1 VTFTL
6 NRAQSDLNG
15 NGLQDYRLLARDWRS
30 VYTSPDNTRN
40 IATQAMLSGHKK
52 LSDRLTLSANAFW
65 RSIVTRSVNGDM
77 NEDALGE
84 SFYQPNATER
94 AALAAAGYTGYPTS
108 GETQANTTFPKW
120 RCIANVLLNDEP
132 NEKCN
137 GLFTRSS
144 TRQQEWGGAV
154 ELAWAGQLA
163 GVEQRLTIGASYAQA
178 RARFIQN
185 SQFGYLLPDHSVAVV
200 DGPGAYADGS
210 QSSENAFD
218 ARVDLHSRISS
229 LGLYAADV
237 LALSDRV
244 RVTLAGRYDR
254 TRLRNRD
261 QITPGG
267 GTGSLDADPVF
278 QRFNPSAMVDWA
290 VGSGLTLTAQAGR
303 VRARHRRSN
312 WDVRTRRRHA
322 ACPMRW
328 RAIRRCGKW
337 WPAASRWAQR
347 WSARHGTCA

>member
-1 VTFTL
+1 MG
-6 NRAQSDLNG
+6 R
-15 NGLQDYRLLARDWRS
+15 
-30 VYTSPDNTRN
+30 
-40 IATQAMLSGHKK
+40 
-52 LSDRLTLSANAFW
+52 
-65 RSIVTRSVNGDM
+65 
-77 NEDALGE
+77 
-84 SFYQPNATER
+84 
-94 AALAAAGYTGYPTS
+94 
-108 GETQANTTFPKW
+108 
-120 RCIANVLLNDEP
+120 
-132 NEKCN
+132 
-137 GLFTRSS
+137 
-144 TRQQEWGGAV
+144 AV

-254 TRLRNRD
+254 TQLRNRD

-312 WDVRTRRRHA
+312 WDVRTGGAMPPAQCDGGRSA
-322 ACPMRW
+322 A
-328 RAIRRCGKW
+328 
-337 WPAASRWAQR
+337 AASGGPQLLAGRNAGAQGMEP
-347 WSARHGTCA
+347 ARDGVPQRQS

>member
-1 VTFTL
+1 
-6 NRAQSDLNG
+6 
-15 NGLQDYRLLARDWRS
+15 
-30 VYTSPDNTRN
+30 
-40 IATQAMLSGHKK
+40 M
-52 LSDRLTLSANAFW
+52 
-65 RSIVTRSVNGDM
+65 
-77 NEDALGE
+77 
-84 SFYQPNATER
+84 
-94 AALAAAGYTGYPTS
+94 
-108 GETQANTTFPKW
+108 
-120 RCIANVLLNDEP
+120 
-132 NEKCN
+132 
-137 GLFTRSS
+137 
-144 TRQQEWGGAV
+144 GGAV

-290 VGSGLTLTAQAGR
+290 VGSGLTPDGAGGEF
-303 VRARHRRSN
+303 A
-312 WDVRTRRRHA
+312 
-322 ACPMRW
+322 
-328 RAIRRCGKW
+328 RAIGHRTGMSD
-337 WPAASRWAQR
+337 PAPMPPAQCDGGRSAAAQVVARSFRWAQR